1 MQCTCS
7 LSKNLQRTPYHVYSA
22 VRRVFINLSLFFLQK
37 VQYVINPD
45 TKTCYKSVPPGPF
58 QTMDIPTTAHFVAEM
73 WIGVEG
79 LVGAGFSTELWAGTT
94 PNGTYIQWNLINW
107 NLQGTS

>member
-1 MQCTCS
+1 MY
-7 LSKNLQRTPYHVYSA
+7 LVDLDK
-22 VRRVFINLSLFFLQK
+22 
-37 VQYVINPD
+37 
-45 TKTCYKSVPPGPF
+45 KTCQESPLTGSFQPIEVPAK
-58 QTMDIPTTAHFVAEM
+58 AHFVAEM